1 MAQLTDPS
9 TRTDTPPQ
17 QRTEADARGRT
28 SARPQFGAS
37 AARTGAWIVLL
48 AWAAF
53 SLTPIIWVLLA
64 VTKNNAQLQN
74 DFPFSFGSFDNI
86 FIAWGNLQGYD
97 HGVVL
102 DWIGNSVV
110 LTVGGIALAV
120 LTTVPAGYA
129 LGTREFPGRK
139 SVLMVSLLLMLVPAS
154 ALVLPLFLEMTT
166 LGLVGNP
173 LSVILP
179 LGVFPFG
186 VYMSFIYF
194 STTVDKDVYSAAR
207 LDGCNEWQVFARV
220 AVPLAKPIVVLLA
233 FFAFMRNWNE
243 YFLPFVM
250 LGGPQHPLPVGLA
263 TLASNVPQLNPL
275 SAQSADIGLPEL
287 ILATII
293 SMAPVMIVLIVAQRT
308 VLKSADLMGGGL
320 RG

>member
-1 MAQLTDPS
+1 MTYAMKTES
-9 TRTDTPPQ
+9 IRTPPPELN
-17 QRTEADARGRT
+17 TGGK
-28 SARPQFGAS
+28 SPFGPAT
-37 AARTGAWIVLL
+37 ARTVAWFVLL

-53 SLTPIIWVLLA
+53 SLIPIIWLLLA
-64 VTKNNAQLQN
+64 VTKSNAQLQN
-74 DFPFSFGSFDNI
+74 DFPFSFGSFGNI
-86 FIAWGNLQGYD
+86 STAWANLQGYD
-97 HGVVL
+97 GGVVV
-102 DWIGNSVV
+102 DWIGNSVL
-110 LTVGGIALAV
+110 LTVGGIFLAV
-120 LTTVPAGYA
+120 ITTVPAGYA

-139 SVLMVSLLLMLVPAS
+139 AILMVSLLLMLVPAS

-166 LGLVGNP
+166 LGLVGHP

-186 VYMSFIYF
+186 IYMSFIYF
-194 STTVDKDVYSAAR
+194 STTVDKDIYSAAR
-207 LDGCNEWQVFARV
+207 LDGCSEFQVFLRV
-220 AVPLAKPIVVLLA
+220 AVPLAKPIVVLIA
-233 FFAFMRNWNE
+233 FFAFMRNWTE

-250 LGGPQHPLPVGLA
+250 LGGPQQPLPVGLA

-275 SAQSADIGLPEL
+275 SAQAADVGLPEL

-308 VLKSADLMGGGL
+308 VLRSADLMGGGL